1 MAESEERDEE
11 ESKGWLAVIKKLIG
25 ILIGVLVVGF
35 LIAVFIFGDLL
46 RTGG

>member
-1 MAESEERDEE
+1 MAESEGREE
-11 ESKGWLAVIKKLIG
+11 KESKGWIAVIKRLLG
-25 ILIGVLVVGF
+25 ILIGILVVGF

>member
-1 MAESEERDEE
+1 MAEFEARDEK
-11 ESKGWLAVIKKLIG
+11 ESKGWLAVIKRLVG
-25 ILIGVLVVGF
+25 ILIGILVVGF

>member
-1 MAESEERDEE
+1 MAEIEGQDERR
-11 ESKGWLAVIKKLIG
+11 SRRWLDIIKRLIG
-25 ILIGVLVVGF
+25 ILIGILVIGF